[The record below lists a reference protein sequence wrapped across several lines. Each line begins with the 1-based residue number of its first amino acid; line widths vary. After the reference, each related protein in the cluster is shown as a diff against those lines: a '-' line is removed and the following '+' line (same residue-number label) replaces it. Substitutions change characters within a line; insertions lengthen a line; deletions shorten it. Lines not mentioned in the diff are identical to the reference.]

1 MQTLLLV
8 WGALMLIGEYNH
20 TLDKKGRVI
29 VPSRFRDELGDTFI
43 ITRGMDSCLFLYPLH
58 EWKNLETRLKTLPFN
73 KAETRAFMRMFFSG
87 ASEVEVD
94 KQGRV
99 LIPPLLREHS
109 QLKKDVVFIGVSN
122 RAEIW
127 SREIWEEYSNNS
139 SQSFEQISE
148 KLMDFQM

>member
-1 MQTLLLV
+1 V